1 MNKLPEKNRVFRLKG
16 DLSQFKIDEN
26 GQFFVWM
33 RHEHCW
39 CNPFELKKENEI
51 RTKIANGE
59 WDYLFRWEDESF
71 IANDMDHAF
80 VSFLDNTWDTWYDCY
95 LEKLGFQNIDIDA
108 IECLK
113 EVDQKY
119 EEEPYYLLQQKLANN
134 SVFQVEIWENEDGT
148 YEGLAQEIPFSDR
161 KSSI

>member
-39 CNPFELKKENEI
+39 CNPFVLKKENEI

-71 IANDMDHAF
+71 IAND
-80 VSFLDNTWDTWYDCY
+80 
-95 LEKLGFQNIDIDA
+95 
-108 IECLK
+108 
-113 EVDQKY
+113 
-119 EEEPYYLLQQKLANN
+119 
-134 SVFQVEIWENEDGT
+134 
-148 YEGLAQEIPFSDR
+148 
-161 KSSI
+161 

>member
-1 MNKLPEKNRVFRLKG
+1 M
-16 DLSQFKIDEN
+16 
-26 GQFFVWM
+26 
-33 RHEHCW
+33 
-39 CNPFELKKENEI
+39 
-51 RTKIANGE
+51 
-59 WDYLFRWEDESF
+59 
-71 IANDMDHAF
+71 
-80 VSFLDNTWDTWYDCY
+80 
-95 LEKLGFQNIDIDA
+95 GFQNIDIDA

-161 KSSI
+161 KSSIWKEYISNFYEVKASLQYSNGKLCLAGRYIP